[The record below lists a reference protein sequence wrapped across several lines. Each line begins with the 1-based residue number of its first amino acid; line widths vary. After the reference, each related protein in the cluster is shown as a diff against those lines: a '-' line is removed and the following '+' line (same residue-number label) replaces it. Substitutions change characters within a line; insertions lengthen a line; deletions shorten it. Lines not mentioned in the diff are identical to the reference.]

1 MPELTDP
8 ITQVVGAKTASLLES
23 ELGIR
28 TVGDLL
34 RHYPRRYEKRGAL
47 TDLSSLQ
54 IGDHV
59 TVQAEVRSFKNLR
72 NKTKAGSRQEV
83 VISDGTGQLTLIFFN
98 QHWRENDLRIGR
110 QALFAGQITVF
121 NNKRQLAHPEYQL
134 LDDDAEVNADDF
146 TSEFLPVYPATS
158 KMPSWTIAK
167 SVESALVKYSEIPDP
182 LDEQFKKEHNLIEL
196 AQAVKLIHHPK
207 SDDELENAISRLKW
221 DEALVLQLV
230 LAQQKYE
237 MDQWP
242 AKPRNEKSGGLLEA
256 FDKSLPFKLTNGQQE
271 VANTIA
277 SEMAAGHPM
286 HRLLQGEVGSGKT
299 VVAVRA
305 MLTVVD
311 SGGQAVLLA
320 PTEVLA
326 NQHYRAI
333 TKLLGPLAERGK
345 LGSHDEG
352 TGVTLLT
359 GSLNT
364 AARRQALLDI
374 TSGQAG
380 IVIGTHALLEDRV
393 DFFDLGLVVIDEQH
407 RFGVEQR
414 ATLVA
419 KAGSDRRPHV
429 LVMTATPIPRTVA
442 MTAFGALDISTLTEL
457 PAGRSPI
464 TTHVVLAA
472 EKPSHLERAWQR
484 VLEEVEKGHQVYV
497 VVPRIAS
504 QDESNSKATSK
515 TKTAAKKLGEQN
527 SRPTVAL
534 EDLAPLLM
542 EGPLKSV
549 RVGEMHGQM
558 HGSDKDDA
566 MQRFALG
573 PNHPDGLDVLISTT
587 VIEVGVDVP
596 NATMM
601 VIMDADRFGISQ
613 LHQLRGRVGR
623 GSAPGLCLLVTE
635 APPFS
640 NARTRL
646 AAVASTT
653 DGFELAALDL
663 EQRGEGDVLGRDQSG
678 LSSGLKLVSVL
689 QDEELLLEAKTV
701 ASKIIADD
709 PNLSKQPMLRQAL
722 ENLVATQKAEYVKK
736 S

>member
-1 MPELTDP
+1 MTTLNSPTSE
-8 ITQVVGAKTASLLES
+8 IVGAKTATVLEA
-23 ELGIR
+23 EFGIR
-28 TVGDLL
+28 TVGDLV
-34 RHYPRRYEKRGAL
+34 RHYPRRYEQRGAL
-47 TDLSSLQ
+47 TDLGSLE

-59 TVQAEVRSFKNLR
+59 TVQAEVRSFKNLK
-72 NKTKAGSRQEV
+72 NKSKAGSRQEV
-83 VISDGTGQLTLIFFN
+83 IIGDGTGQLTLMFFN
-98 QHWRENDLRIGR
+98 QHWREKDLKPGR
-110 QALFAGQITVF
+110 RGLFSGQISVF
-121 NNKRQLAHPEYQL
+121 NNKRQLTHPEYQL
-134 LDDDAEVNADDF
+134 LDESTQVNAEDY
-146 TSEFLPVYPATS
+146 TEALLPVYPATS
-158 KMPSWTIAK
+158 KIQSWTIERAI
-167 SVESALVKYSEIPDP
+167 SSALTKIEDVPDP
-182 LDEQFKKEHNLIEL
+182 IDVSFRKDHNLL
-196 AQAVKLIHHPK
+196 DLVTALKLIHQPANQI
-207 SDDELENAISRLKW
+207 ELEQAIARLKW
-221 DEALVLQLV
+221 DEALVLQLL
-230 LAQQKYE
+230 LAKE
-237 MDQWP
+237 RKELENAP
-242 AKPRNEKSGGLLEA
+242 AQPRLVKPDGLLA
-256 FDKSLPFKLTNGQQE
+256 NFDRLLPFKLTAGQQAVTKTIE
-271 VANTIA
+271 TELAN
-277 SEMAAGHPM
+277 GHPM

-299 VVAVRA
+299 VVALRA

-311 SGGQAVLLA
+311 SGGQAALLA

-326 NQHYRAI
+326 TQHYRAI
-333 TKLLGPLAERGK
+333 SKLLGPLAQRGR

-364 AARRQALLDI
+364 ATRRQALLDI

-419 KAGSDRRPHV
+419 KAGQDRKPHV

-442 MTAFGALDISTLTEL
+442 MTAFGALDVSTLTEL

-472 EKPSHLERAWQR
+472 EKPSHLNRAWER
-484 VLEEVEKGHQVYV
+484 VVEEVQKGHQAYV

-504 QDESNSKATSK
+504 QEDKPTDK
-515 TKTAAKKLGEQN
+515 N
-527 SRPTVAL
+527 SRPAVAL
-534 EDLAPLLM
+534 EDLAPQLID
-542 EGPLKSV
+542 GPLKGL
-549 RVGEMHGQM
+549 RVGVLHGQM
-558 HGSDKDDA
+558 PGPEKDDV

-573 PNHPDGLDVLISTT
+573 PKDSNGLDVLVSTT

-640 NARTRL
+640 RARDRL
-646 AAVASTT
+646 NAVAATT

-678 LSSGLKLVSVL
+678 LRSGLKLVSVL
-689 QDEELLLEAKTV
+689 KDEEILSKAQVV
-701 ASKIIADD
+701 ARDLIESD
-709 PNLSKQPMLRQAL
+709 PNLDNHDALKGAVANLIETQQA
-722 ENLVATQKAEYVKK
+722 QYVKK

>member
-1 MPELTDP
+1 MPTQGINQLTSP
-8 ITQVVGAKTASLLES
+8 ITEVVGAKTADLFEK
-23 ELGIR
+23 ELGISS
-28 TVGDLL
+28 VGDLL
-34 RHYPRRYEKRGAL
+34 RHYPRRYEQRGAL
-47 TDLSSLQ
+47 TDLSSLE

-59 TVQAEVRSFKNLR
+59 TVQAQVRSFKNLR
-72 NKTKAGSRQEV
+72 NKSKPGTRQEI
-83 VISDGTGQLTLIFFN
+83 VISDGTGQLTLMFFN
-98 QHWRENDLRIGR
+98 QHWREKDLVVGR
-110 QALFAGQITVF
+110 QGLFSGQISVF
-121 NNKRQLAHPEYQL
+121 NNKRQLTHPDYEL
-134 LDDDAEVNADDF
+134 LDENSALNNSPIKTEDYVEVL
-146 TSEFLPVYPATS
+146 LPIYPATS
-158 KMPSWTIAK
+158 KVQTWTIERAISAALAK
-167 SVESALVKYSEIPDP
+167 LADVPDP
-182 LDEQFKKEHNLIEL
+182 IEPEFKQAHQLIDLD
-196 AQAVKLIHHPK
+196 QALRLIHHPANQI
-207 SDDELENAISRLKW
+207 ELDRAIERLKW
-221 DEALVLQLV
+221 DEALVLQIL
-230 LAQQKYE
+230 LAKEKHELE
-237 MDQWP
+237 MWP
-242 AKPRNEKSGGLLEA
+242 AIPRLTKAGGLLES
-256 FDKSLPFKLTNGQQE
+256 FDAALPFRLTTGQTE
-271 VANTIA
+271 VAKTIET
-277 SEMAAGHPM
+277 EMAAGHPM

-299 VVAVRA
+299 VVALRA

-311 SGGQAVLLA
+311 SGGQAALLA

-345 LGSHDEG
+345 LGAHDEG

-374 TSGQAG
+374 TTGQAG

-419 KAGSDRRPHV
+419 KAGSERKPHV

-464 TTHVVLAA
+464 TTHVVLAS
-472 EKPSHLERAWQR
+472 EKPTHLAR
-484 VLEEVEKGHQVYV
+484 VWDRIVEEVASGYQAYI

-504 QDESNSKATSK
+504 QEDKVSDKH
-515 TKTAAKKLGEQN
+515 
-527 SRPTVAL
+527 SRPAIAL
-534 EDLAPLLM
+534 EDLAPVLI
-542 EGPLKSV
+542 EGPLSSV
-549 RVGEMHGQM
+549 RVGVLHGQM
-558 HGSDKDDA
+558 AGLDKDDA
-566 MQRFALG
+566 MQLFTRG
-573 PNHPDGLDVLISTT
+573 PAAPDGLDVLISTT

-623 GSAPGLCLLVTE
+623 GQAPGLCILVTE

-640 NARTRL
+640 KARERL
-646 AAVASTT
+646 AAVAATT

-663 EQRGEGDVLGRDQSG
+663 EQRGEGDVLGRAQSG
-678 LSSGLKLVSVL
+678 LRSGLKLVSVL
-689 QDEELLLEAKTV
+689 KDEAILTEARKV
-701 ASKIIADD
+701 AIEIVAKDPDLVKHNTLKLTLDNLIA
-709 PNLSKQPMLRQAL
+709 SAQ
-722 ENLVATQKAEYVKK
+722 AEYVKK

>member
-1 MPELTDP
+1 MTTLESSVAD
-8 ITQVVGAKTASLLES
+8 VVGPKVAKLLNSQLNIE
-23 ELGIR
+23 
-28 TVGDLL
+28 TVGDLV

-47 TDLSSLQ
+47 TNLAELE

-59 TVQAEVRSFKNLR
+59 TVQAEIRTFHNLQ
-72 NKTKAGSRQEV
+72 NKSKPGTRQEV
-83 VISDGTGQLTLIFFN
+83 VISDGTGQLTLMFFN
-98 QHWRENDLRIGR
+98 QHWRKDVLVPGR
-110 QALFAGQITVF
+110 RGLFSGQISIF
-121 NNKRQLAHPEYQL
+121 NNKRQLTHPDYEL
-134 LDDDAEVNADDF
+134 LDESTEIDPKDF
-146 TSEFLPVYPATS
+146 VGALLPVYSATN
-158 KMPSWTIAK
+158 KIQSWTIQRSIA
-167 SVESALVKYSEIPDP
+167 SALAKLTDQSDP
-182 LDEQFKKEHNLIEL
+182 LDEAFKKQHNLIDLEL
-196 AQAVKLIHHPK
+196 ALNLIHHPANE
-207 SDDELENAISRLKW
+207 DELETAVTRLKW
-221 DEALVLQLV
+221 DEALALQLV
-230 LAQQKYE
+230 LAKQKFDLE
-237 MDQWP
+237 QWP
-242 AKPRNEKSGGLLEA
+242 AIPRETKAGGLLEA
-256 FDKSLPFKLTNGQQE
+256 FDRQLPFTLTAGQKE
-271 VANTIA
+271 VTKTIE
-277 SEMAAGHPM
+277 SEMANGHPM

-299 VVAVRA
+299 VVAIRA

-326 NQHYRAI
+326 AQHFRAV
-333 TKLLGPLAERGK
+333 TKLLGPLADRGK
-345 LGSHDEG
+345 LGAHDEG

-364 AARRQALLDI
+364 ATRRQALLDI

-419 KAGSDRRPHV
+419 KAGTDRKPHV

-442 MTAFGALDISTLTEL
+442 MTAFGALDVSTLTEL

-464 TTHVVLAA
+464 TTHVVLAG

-484 VLEEVEKGHQVYV
+484 VIEEVTKGHQVYV

-504 QDESNSKATSK
+504 QEDKPKDLNT
-515 TKTAAKKLGEQN
+515 
-527 SRPTVAL
+527 RPAVAL
-534 EDLAPLLM
+534 EDLAPALTM
-542 EGPLKSV
+542 GPLANI
-549 RVGEMHGQM
+549 RVGIMHGQM
-558 HGSDKDDA
+558 PAADKDDV
-566 MQRFALG
+566 MQRFTLG
-573 PNHPDGLDVLISTT
+573 PKDPTGIDVLISTT

-623 GSAPGLCLLVTE
+623 GTAAGLCLLVTE

-640 NARTRL
+640 KARDRL
-646 AAVASTT
+646 AAVAATT

-663 EQRGEGDVLGRDQSG
+663 EQRGEGDVLGREQSG
-678 LSSGLKLVSVL
+678 LRSGLKLVSILRDEEILTEAKEVATKIIL
-689 QDEELLLEAKTV
+689 QDPDLTNHPAL
-701 ASKIIADD
+701 KI
-709 PNLSKQPMLRQAL
+709 AL
-722 ENLVATQKAEYVKK
+722 DNLVASQQAEFIKK

>member
-1 MPELTDP
+1 MTTLNSPTSE
-8 ITQVVGAKTASLLES
+8 IVGAKTATVLEA
-23 ELGIR
+23 EFGIR
-28 TVGDLL
+28 TLGDLI
-34 RHYPRRYEKRGAL
+34 RHYPRRYEQRGAL
-47 TDLSSLQ
+47 TDLGSLE

-59 TVQAEVRSFKNLR
+59 TVQAEVRSFKNLK
-72 NKTKAGSRQEV
+72 NKSKAGSRQEV
-83 VISDGTGQLTLIFFN
+83 IIGDGTGQLTLMFFN
-98 QHWRENDLRIGR
+98 QHWREKDLKPGR
-110 QALFAGQITVF
+110 RGLFSGQISVF
-121 NNKRQLAHPEYQL
+121 NNKRQLTHPEYQL
-134 LDDDAEVNADDF
+134 LDDLTQVNAEDY
-146 TSEFLPVYPATS
+146 TEALLPVYPATS
-158 KMPSWTIAK
+158 KIQSWTIERAI
-167 SVESALVKYSEIPDP
+167 SSALTKIEDVPDP
-182 LDEQFKKEHNLIEL
+182 IDVSFRKDHNLL
-196 AQAVKLIHHPK
+196 DSVTALKLIHQPANQI
-207 SDDELENAISRLKW
+207 ELEQAIARLKW
-221 DEALVLQLV
+221 DESLVLQLL
-230 LAQQKYE
+230 LAKE
-237 MDQWP
+237 RKELENAP
-242 AKPRNEKSGGLLEA
+242 AQPRIVKPDGLLA
-256 FDKSLPFKLTNGQQE
+256 NFDRLLPFKLTAGQQAVTKTIE
-271 VANTIA
+271 TELAN
-277 SEMAAGHPM
+277 GHPM

-299 VVAVRA
+299 VVALRA

-311 SGGQAVLLA
+311 SGGQAALLA

-326 NQHYRAI
+326 TQHYRAI
-333 TKLLGPLAERGK
+333 TKLLGPLAQRGR

-364 AARRQALLDI
+364 ATRRQALLDI

-419 KAGSDRRPHV
+419 KAGLDRKPHV

-442 MTAFGALDISTLTEL
+442 MTAFGALDVSTLTEL

-472 EKPSHLERAWQR
+472 EKPSHLSRAWER
-484 VLEEVEKGHQVYV
+484 VVEEVQKGHQAYV

-504 QDESNSKATSK
+504 QEDKPTDK
-515 TKTAAKKLGEQN
+515 N
-527 SRPTVAL
+527 SRPAVAL
-534 EDLAPLLM
+534 EDLAPQLID
-542 EGPLKSV
+542 GPLKGL
-549 RVGEMHGQM
+549 RVGVLHGQM
-558 HGSDKDDA
+558 PGPEKDEV
-566 MQRFALG
+566 MQRFAVG
-573 PNHPDGLDVLISTT
+573 PNDSNGLDVLVSTT

-640 NARTRL
+640 RARDRL
-646 AAVASTT
+646 NAVAATT

-678 LSSGLKLVSVL
+678 LRSGLKLVSVL
-689 QDEELLLEAKTV
+689 KDEEILSKAQVV
-701 ASKIIADD
+701 ARDLIESD
-709 PNLSKQPMLRQAL
+709 PNLDKHEALKGAVANLIETQQA
-722 ENLVATQKAEYVKK
+722 QYVKK

>member
-1 MPELTDP
+1 MSDLNSPVTD
-8 ITQVVGAKTASLLES
+8 IVGAKTAKLFES
-23 ELGIR
+23 EFGIV

-34 RHYPRRYEKRGAL
+34 RHYPRRYEHRGAL
-47 TDLSSLQ
+47 TDLGSLE

-59 TVQAEVRSFKNLR
+59 TVQAEVRTFKNLK
-72 NKTKAGSRQEV
+72 NKSKPGTRQEV
-83 VISDGTGQLTLIFFN
+83 VISDGTGQLTLMFFN
-98 QHWRENDLRIGR
+98 QHWREKDLRPGR
-110 QALFAGQITVF
+110 RGLFSGQITVF
-121 NNKRQLAHPEYQL
+121 NNKRQLTHPEYEF
-134 LDDDAEVNADDF
+134 LDESTEVNAQDF
-146 TSEFLPVYPATS
+146 AEALLPVYPATS
-158 KMPSWTIAK
+158 KLQSWTIDRAIK
-167 SVESALVKYSEIPDP
+167 SALAKLIDISDP
-182 LDEQFKKEHNLIEL
+182 IDLEFRNQHNLLDLKSALE
-196 AQAVKLIHHPK
+196 LIHNPTNQ
-207 SDDELENAISRLKW
+207 DELERAIERLKW
-221 DEALVLQLV
+221 DEALVLQLL
-230 LAQQKYE
+230 LAKQRKE
-237 MDQWP
+237 LESAP
-242 AKPRNEKSGGLLEA
+242 AVPREVKPNGLLAA
-256 FDKSLPFKLTNGQQE
+256 FDSQLPFKLTAGQQE
-271 VANTIA
+271 VTRVIEQELAN
-277 SEMAAGHPM
+277 GHPM

-299 VVAVRA
+299 VVALRA

-311 SGGQAVLLA
+311 SGGQAALLA

-326 NQHYRAI
+326 TQHYRAI
-333 TKLLGPLAERGK
+333 TKLLGPLAQRGK

-364 AARRQALLDI
+364 ATRRQALLDI

-419 KAGSDRRPHV
+419 KAGRERKPHV

-442 MTAFGALDISTLTEL
+442 MTAFGALDVSTLTEL

-464 TTHVVLAA
+464 TTHVVFAA
-472 EKPSHLERAWQR
+472 EKPNHLARAWQR
-484 VLEEVEKGHQVYV
+484 VVEEVEKGHQAYI

-504 QDESNSKATSK
+504 QEDKPIDK
-515 TKTAAKKLGEQN
+515 N
-527 SRPTVAL
+527 SRPAVAL
-534 EDLAPLLM
+534 EDLAPQLM
-542 EGPLKSV
+542 EGPFSQL
-549 RVGEMHGQM
+549 RVGIMHGQLP
-558 HGSDKDDA
+558 GPEKDLV

-573 PNHPDGLDVLISTT
+573 PTDPDGLDVLISTT

-635 APPFS
+635 ASAFS
-640 NARTRL
+640 KARDRL
-646 AAVASTT
+646 LAVASTT

-678 LSSGLKLVSVL
+678 LRSGLKLVSVL
-689 QDEELLLEAKTV
+689 KDEQILSEAQVV
-701 ASKIIADD
+701 ARKLVDLD
-709 PNLSKQPMLRQAL
+709 PEFKKHEAFKSAV
-722 ENLVATQKAEYVKK
+722 ENLIQTQQAEYVKK

>member
-1 MPELTDP
+1 MTTLNSPTSE
-8 ITQVVGAKTASLLES
+8 IVGAKTATVLEA
-23 ELGIR
+23 EFGIR
-28 TVGDLL
+28 TVGDLV
-34 RHYPRRYEKRGAL
+34 RHYPRRYEQRGAL
-47 TDLSSLQ
+47 TDLGSLE

-59 TVQAEVRSFKNLR
+59 TVQAEVRSFKNLK
-72 NKTKAGSRQEV
+72 NKSKAGSRQEV
-83 VISDGTGQLTLIFFN
+83 IIGDGTGQLTLMFFN
-98 QHWRENDLRIGR
+98 QHWREKDLKPGR
-110 QALFAGQITVF
+110 RGLFSGQISVF
-121 NNKRQLAHPEYQL
+121 NNKRQLTHPEYQL
-134 LDDDAEVNADDF
+134 LDDLTQVNAEDY
-146 TSEFLPVYPATS
+146 TEALLPVYPATS
-158 KMPSWTIAK
+158 KIQSWTIERAI
-167 SVESALVKYSEIPDP
+167 SSALTKIEDIPDP
-182 LDEQFKKEHNLIEL
+182 IDVSFRKDHNLL
-196 AQAVKLIHHPK
+196 DLVTALKLIHQPANQI
-207 SDDELENAISRLKW
+207 ELEQAIARLKW
-221 DEALVLQLV
+221 DEALVLQLL
-230 LAQQKYE
+230 LAKE
-237 MDQWP
+237 RKELENAP
-242 AKPRNEKSGGLLEA
+242 AQPRIVKPDGLLA
-256 FDKSLPFKLTNGQQE
+256 NFDRLLPFKLTAGQQAVTKTIE
-271 VANTIA
+271 TELAN
-277 SEMAAGHPM
+277 GHPM

-299 VVAVRA
+299 VVALRA

-311 SGGQAVLLA
+311 SGGQAALLA

-326 NQHYRAI
+326 TQHFRAI
-333 TKLLGPLAERGK
+333 TKLLGPLAQRGR

-364 AARRQALLDI
+364 ATRRQALLDI

-419 KAGSDRRPHV
+419 KAGQDRKPHV

-442 MTAFGALDISTLTEL
+442 MTAFGALDVSTLTEL

-472 EKPSHLERAWQR
+472 EKPSHLIRAWER
-484 VLEEVEKGHQVYV
+484 VVEEVQKGHQAYV

-504 QDESNSKATSK
+504 QEDKPTDK
-515 TKTAAKKLGEQN
+515 N
-527 SRPTVAL
+527 SRPAVAL
-534 EDLAPLLM
+534 EDLAPQLID
-542 EGPLKSV
+542 GPLKGL
-549 RVGEMHGQM
+549 RVGVLHGQM
-558 HGSDKDDA
+558 PGPEKDEV
-566 MQRFALG
+566 MQRFAVG
-573 PNHPDGLDVLISTT
+573 PNDSNGLDVLVSTT

-640 NARTRL
+640 RARDRL
-646 AAVASTT
+646 NAVAATT
-653 DGFELAALDL
+653 DGFDLAALDL

-678 LSSGLKLVSVL
+678 LRSGLKLVSVL
-689 QDEELLLEAKTV
+689 KDEEILSKAQVV
-701 ASKIIADD
+701 ARDLIESD
-709 PNLSKQPMLRQAL
+709 PNLDNHDALKGAVANLIETQQA
-722 ENLVATQKAEYVKK
+722 QYVKK

>member
-1 MPELTDP
+1 MSDLTSP
-8 ITQVVGAKTASLLES
+8 ITEIVGTKTASLFES
-23 ELGIR
+23 EFGIS

-34 RHYPRRYEKRGAL
+34 RHYPRRYEHRGAL
-47 TDLSSLQ
+47 TDLGSLE

-59 TVQAEVRSFKNLR
+59 TVQAEVRTFKNLK
-72 NKTKAGSRQEV
+72 NKSKPGTRQEV
-83 VISDGTGQLTLIFFN
+83 VISDGTGQLTLMFFN
-98 QHWRENDLRIGR
+98 QHWREKDLRAGR
-110 QALFAGQITVF
+110 RGLFSGQITVF
-121 NNKRQLAHPEYQL
+121 NNKRQLTHPEYEL
-134 LDDDAEVNADDF
+134 LDESDEVNAQDYA
-146 TSEFLPVYPATS
+146 EALLPVYPATS
-158 KMPSWTIAK
+158 KLQSWTIDRAIK
-167 SVESALVKYSEIPDP
+167 SALAKLVDIPDP
-182 LDEQFKKEHNLIEL
+182 IDGEFRSQHNLLDLKSAL
-196 AQAVKLIHHPK
+196 ALIHNPANQT
-207 SDDELENAISRLKW
+207 ELDQAIERLKW
-221 DEALVLQLV
+221 DEALVLQLL
-230 LAQQKYE
+230 LAKQRKE
-237 MDQWP
+237 LESAP
-242 AKPRNEKSGGLLEA
+242 AVPREVKPNGLLA
-256 FDKSLPFKLTNGQQE
+256 TFDEQLPFELTDGQKEVTRVIEQE
-271 VANTIA
+271 LAN
-277 SEMAAGHPM
+277 GHPM

-299 VVAVRA
+299 VVALRA

-311 SGGQAVLLA
+311 SGGQAALLA

-326 NQHYRAI
+326 TQHYRAI
-333 TKLLGPLAERGK
+333 TKLLGPLAQRGK

-364 AARRQALLDI
+364 ATRRQALLDI

-419 KAGSDRRPHV
+419 KAGLERKPHV

-442 MTAFGALDISTLTEL
+442 MTAFGALDVSTLTEL

-464 TTHVVLAA
+464 ATHVVFAA
-472 EKPSHLERAWQR
+472 EKPSHLARAWER
-484 VLEEVEKGHQVYV
+484 VVEEVQKGHQAYV

-504 QDESNSKATSK
+504 QEDKATDK
-515 TKTAAKKLGEQN
+515 N
-527 SRPTVAL
+527 SRPAVAL
-534 EDLAPLLM
+534 EDLAPQLM
-542 EGPLKSV
+542 DGPLSEL
-549 RVGEMHGQM
+549 RVGLMHGQLP
-558 HGSDKDDA
+558 GPEKDLV

-573 PNHPDGLDVLISTT
+573 PNDPDGLDVLISTT

-635 APPFS
+635 ASPFS
-640 NARTRL
+640 KARERL
-646 AAVASTT
+646 LAVASTT

-678 LSSGLKLVSVL
+678 LRSGLKLVSVL
-689 QDEELLLEAKTV
+689 KDEQLLSEARIV
-701 ASKIIADD
+701 ARKLVDSD
-709 PNLSKQPMLRQAL
+709 PEFKQHEAFKNAVDNLIQ
-722 ENLVATQKAEYVKK
+722 TQQAEYVKK

>member
-1 MPELTDP
+1 MTTLNSPTSE
-8 ITQVVGAKTASLLES
+8 IVGAKTATVLEA
-23 ELGIR
+23 EFGIR
-28 TVGDLL
+28 TVGDLV
-34 RHYPRRYEKRGAL
+34 RHYPRRYEQRGAL
-47 TDLSSLQ
+47 TDLGSLE

-59 TVQAEVRSFKNLR
+59 TVQAEVRSFKNLK
-72 NKTKAGSRQEV
+72 NKSKAGSRQEV
-83 VISDGTGQLTLIFFN
+83 IIGDGTGQLTLMFFN
-98 QHWRENDLRIGR
+98 QHWREKDLKPGR
-110 QALFAGQITVF
+110 RGLFSGQISVF
-121 NNKRQLAHPEYQL
+121 NNKRQLTHPEYQL
-134 LDDDAEVNADDF
+134 LDESTQVNAEDY
-146 TSEFLPVYPATS
+146 TEALLPVYPATS
-158 KMPSWTIAK
+158 KIQSWTIERAI
-167 SVESALVKYSEIPDP
+167 SSALTKIEDVPDP
-182 LDEQFKKEHNLIEL
+182 IDVSFRKDHNLL
-196 AQAVKLIHHPK
+196 DLVTALKLIHQPANQI
-207 SDDELENAISRLKW
+207 ELEQAIARLKW
-221 DEALVLQLV
+221 DEALVLQLL
-230 LAQQKYE
+230 LAKE
-237 MDQWP
+237 RKELENAP
-242 AKPRNEKSGGLLEA
+242 AQPRIVKPDGLLA
-256 FDKSLPFKLTNGQQE
+256 NFDRLLPFKLTAGQQAVTKTIE
-271 VANTIA
+271 TELAN
-277 SEMAAGHPM
+277 GHPM

-299 VVAVRA
+299 VVALRA

-311 SGGQAVLLA
+311 SGGQAALLA

-326 NQHYRAI
+326 TQHYRAI
-333 TKLLGPLAERGK
+333 TKLLGPLAQRGR

-364 AARRQALLDI
+364 ATRRQALLDI

-419 KAGSDRRPHV
+419 KAGQDRKPHV

-442 MTAFGALDISTLTEL
+442 MTAFGALDVSTLTEL

-472 EKPSHLERAWQR
+472 EKPSHLSRAWER
-484 VLEEVEKGHQVYV
+484 VVEEVQKGHQAYV

-504 QDESNSKATSK
+504 QEDKPTDK
-515 TKTAAKKLGEQN
+515 N
-527 SRPTVAL
+527 SRPAVAL
-534 EDLAPLLM
+534 EDLAPQLID
-542 EGPLKSV
+542 GPLKGLRLGV
-549 RVGEMHGQM
+549 LHGQM
-558 HGSDKDDA
+558 PGPEKDDV
-566 MQRFALG
+566 MQRFAVG
-573 PNHPDGLDVLISTT
+573 PNDSNGLDVLVSTT

-640 NARTRL
+640 RARDRL
-646 AAVASTT
+646 NAVAATT

-678 LSSGLKLVSVL
+678 LRSGLKLVSVL
-689 QDEELLLEAKTV
+689 KDEEILSKAQVV
-701 ASKIIADD
+701 ARDLIESD
-709 PNLSKQPMLRQAL
+709 PNLDNHDALKGAVANLIETQQA
-722 ENLVATQKAEYVKK
+722 QYVKK

>member
-1 MPELTDP
+1 MTTLNSPTSE
-8 ITQVVGAKTASLLES
+8 IVGAKTATVLEA
-23 ELGIR
+23 EFGIR
-28 TVGDLL
+28 TVGDLV
-34 RHYPRRYEKRGAL
+34 RHYPRRYEQRGAL
-47 TDLSSLQ
+47 TDLGSLE

-59 TVQAEVRSFKNLR
+59 TVQAEVRSFKNLK
-72 NKTKAGSRQEV
+72 NKSKAGSRQEV
-83 VISDGTGQLTLIFFN
+83 IIGDGSGQLTLMFFN
-98 QHWRENDLRIGR
+98 QHWREKDLKPGR
-110 QALFAGQITVF
+110 RGLFSGQISVF
-121 NNKRQLAHPEYQL
+121 NNKRQLTHPEYQL
-134 LDDDAEVNADDF
+134 IDDSTQVNAEDY
-146 TSEFLPVYPATS
+146 TEALLPVYPATS
-158 KMPSWTIAK
+158 KIQSWTIERAI
-167 SVESALVKYSEIPDP
+167 SSALTKIEDIPDP
-182 LDEQFKKEHNLIEL
+182 IDVSFRKDHNLLDL
-196 AQAVKLIHHPK
+196 ATALKLIHQPANQI
-207 SDDELENAISRLKW
+207 ELEQAIARLKW
-221 DEALVLQLV
+221 DEALVLQLL
-230 LAQQKYE
+230 LAKE
-237 MDQWP
+237 RKELENAP
-242 AKPRNEKSGGLLEA
+242 AQPRIVKPDGLLA
-256 FDKSLPFKLTNGQQE
+256 NFDRLLPFKLTAGQQAVTKTIE
-271 VANTIA
+271 TELAN
-277 SEMAAGHPM
+277 GHPM

-299 VVAVRA
+299 VVALRA

-311 SGGQAVLLA
+311 SGGQAALLA

-326 NQHYRAI
+326 TQHYRAI
-333 TKLLGPLAERGK
+333 TKLLGPLAQRGR

-364 AARRQALLDI
+364 ATRRQALLDI

-419 KAGSDRRPHV
+419 KAGQDRKPHV

-442 MTAFGALDISTLTEL
+442 MTAFGALDVSTLTEL

-472 EKPSHLERAWQR
+472 EKPSHLSRAWER
-484 VLEEVEKGHQVYV
+484 VVEEVQKGHQAYV

-504 QDESNSKATSK
+504 QEDKPTDK
-515 TKTAAKKLGEQN
+515 N
-527 SRPTVAL
+527 SRPAVAL
-534 EDLAPLLM
+534 EDLAPQLID
-542 EGPLKSV
+542 GPLKGL
-549 RVGEMHGQM
+549 RVGVLHGQM
-558 HGSDKDDA
+558 PGPEKDDV

-573 PNHPDGLDVLISTT
+573 PKDSNGLDVLVSTT

-640 NARTRL
+640 RARDRL
-646 AAVASTT
+646 NAVAATT
-653 DGFELAALDL
+653 DGFDLAALDL

-678 LSSGLKLVSVL
+678 LRSGLKLVSVL
-689 QDEELLLEAKTV
+689 KDEEILSKAQVV
-701 ASKIIADD
+701 ARDLIESD
-709 PNLSKQPMLRQAL
+709 PNLDNHDAL
-722 ENLVATQKAEYVKK
+722 KGAVANLIEPNRPNM
-736 S
+736 

>member
-1 MPELTDP
+1 MTSLANPTTD
-8 ITQVVGAKTASLLES
+8 VVGLKTAELLES
-23 ELGIR
+23 ELGIS
-28 TVGDLL
+28 TIGDLV
-34 RHYPRRYEKRGAL
+34 RYYPRRYEQRGAL
-47 TDLSSLQ
+47 TDLGSLE

-59 TVQAEVRSFKNLR
+59 TVQAEVRTYKNLK
-72 NKTKAGSRQEV
+72 NKSKPGTRQEV
-83 VISDGTGQLTLIFFN
+83 VISDGTGQLTLMFFN
-98 QHWRENDLRIGR
+98 QHWREKDLRPGR
-110 QALFAGQITVF
+110 RGLFSGQISIF
-121 NNKRQLAHPEYQL
+121 NNKRQLTHPDYEL
-134 LDDDAEVNADDF
+134 LDEATEINAEDF
-146 TSEFLPVYPATS
+146 TEALLPVYPAT
-158 KMPSWTIAK
+158 KKIQSWTIEK
-167 SVESALVKYSEIPDP
+167 SIAAALAALPELPDP
-182 LDEQFKKEHNLIEL
+182 LNSEFKQNHQLIDLSEAL
-196 AQAVKLIHHPK
+196 NLIHHPANAEQL
-207 SDDELENAISRLKW
+207 ELATKRLKW
-221 DEALVLQLV
+221 DEALALQLV
-230 LAQQKYE
+230 LAKQKHE
-237 MDQWP
+237 LEQWS
-242 AKPRNEKSGGLLEA
+242 AVSRETKLGGLLEA
-256 FDKSLPFKLTNGQQE
+256 FDSQLPFKLTQGQQQ
-271 VANTIA
+271 VAETIA
-277 SEMAAGHPM
+277 AELADGHPM

-299 VVAVRA
+299 VVALRA

-311 SGGQAVLLA
+311 AGGQAALLA

-326 NQHYRAI
+326 TQHYRAI

-345 LGSHDEG
+345 LGAHDEG

-442 MTAFGALDISTLTEL
+442 MTAFGALDVSTLTEL

-464 TTHVVLAA
+464 TTHVVLAG
-472 EKPSHLERAWQR
+472 EKPGHLERAWQR
-484 VLEEVEKGHQVYV
+484 VIEEVEKGHQAYI

-504 QDESNSKATSK
+504 QEDKPLDK
-515 TKTAAKKLGEQN
+515 N
-527 SRPTVAL
+527 SRPAVAL
-534 EDLAPLLM
+534 EDLAPVLT
-542 EGPLKSV
+542 EGPLSSL
-549 RVGEMHGQM
+549 RVGVMHGQLA
-558 HGSDKDDA
+558 GVDKDDV

-573 PNHPDGLDVLISTT
+573 PTDPNGLDVLISTT

-596 NATMM
+596 NASMM

-640 NARTRL
+640 RARERL
-646 AAVASTT
+646 TAVAATT

-663 EQRGEGDVLGRDQSG
+663 EQRGEGDVLGRQQSG
-678 LSSGLKLVSVL
+678 LRSGLKLVSVL
-689 QDEELLLEAKTV
+689 EDEDILTEAQHV
-701 ASKIIADD
+701 ANKIIETD
-709 PNLSKQPMLRQAL
+709 PELNAHPELKLTV
-722 ENLVATQKAEYVKK
+722 ENLVAAEQAEYVKK

>member
-1 MPELTDP
+1 MTTLNSPTSE
-8 ITQVVGAKTASLLES
+8 IVGAKTATVLEA
-23 ELGIR
+23 EFGIR
-28 TVGDLL
+28 TLGDLI
-34 RHYPRRYEKRGAL
+34 RHYPRRYEQRGAL
-47 TDLSSLQ
+47 TDLGSLE

-59 TVQAEVRSFKNLR
+59 TVQAEVRSFKNLK
-72 NKTKAGSRQEV
+72 NKSKAGSRQEV
-83 VISDGTGQLTLIFFN
+83 IIGDGTGQLTLMFFN
-98 QHWRENDLRIGR
+98 QHWREKDLKPGR
-110 QALFAGQITVF
+110 RGLFSGQISVF
-121 NNKRQLAHPEYQL
+121 NNKRQLTHPEYQL
-134 LDDDAEVNADDF
+134 LDDLTQVNAEDY
-146 TSEFLPVYPATS
+146 TEALLPVYPATS
-158 KMPSWTIAK
+158 KIQSWTIERAI
-167 SVESALVKYSEIPDP
+167 SSALTKIEDIPDP
-182 LDEQFKKEHNLIEL
+182 IDVSFRKDHNLL
-196 AQAVKLIHHPK
+196 DLVTALKLIHQPANQI
-207 SDDELENAISRLKW
+207 ELEQAIARLKW
-221 DEALVLQLV
+221 DEALVLQLL
-230 LAQQKYE
+230 LAKE
-237 MDQWP
+237 RKELENAP
-242 AKPRNEKSGGLLEA
+242 AQPRIVKPDGLLA
-256 FDKSLPFKLTNGQQE
+256 NFDRLLPFKLTAGQQAVTKTIE
-271 VANTIA
+271 TELAN
-277 SEMAAGHPM
+277 GHPM

-299 VVAVRA
+299 VVALRA

-311 SGGQAVLLA
+311 SGGQAALLA

-326 NQHYRAI
+326 TQHYRAI
-333 TKLLGPLAERGK
+333 TKLLGPLAQRGR

-364 AARRQALLDI
+364 ATRRQALLDI

-419 KAGSDRRPHV
+419 KAGQDRKPHV

-442 MTAFGALDISTLTEL
+442 MTAFGALDVSTLTEL

-472 EKPSHLERAWQR
+472 EKPSHLNRAWER
-484 VLEEVEKGHQVYV
+484 VVEEVQKGHQAYV

-504 QDESNSKATSK
+504 QEDKPTDK
-515 TKTAAKKLGEQN
+515 N
-527 SRPTVAL
+527 SRPAVAL
-534 EDLAPLLM
+534 EDLAPQLID
-542 EGPLKSV
+542 GPLKGL
-549 RVGEMHGQM
+549 RVGVLHGQM
-558 HGSDKDDA
+558 PGPEKDEV
-566 MQRFALG
+566 MQRFAVG
-573 PNHPDGLDVLISTT
+573 PNDSNGLDVLVSTT

-640 NARTRL
+640 RARDRL
-646 AAVASTT
+646 NAVAATT

-678 LSSGLKLVSVL
+678 LRSGLKLVSVL
-689 QDEELLLEAKTV
+689 KDEEILSKAQVV
-701 ASKIIADD
+701 ARDLIESD
-709 PNLSKQPMLRQAL
+709 PNLDNHDALKGAVANLIETQQA
-722 ENLVATQKAEYVKK
+722 QYVKK

>member
-1 MPELTDP
+1 MSALESAL
-8 ITQVVGAKTASLLES
+8 TQVVGPKTADLFAK
-23 ELGIR
+23 ELGIN
-28 TVGDLL
+28 TVGDLV
-34 RHYPRRYEKRGAL
+34 RHYPRRYEQRGAL
-47 TDLSSLQ
+47 TDLGSLE

-72 NKTKAGSRQEV
+72 NKSKAGTRQEV
-83 VISDGTGQLTLIFFN
+83 IISDGTGQLTLMFFN
-98 QHWRENDLRIGR
+98 QHWREKDLVVGR
-110 QALFAGQITVF
+110 RGLFSGQITVF
-121 NNKRQLAHPEYQL
+121 NNKRQLTHPDYEL
-134 LDDDAEVNADDF
+134 LDDAAQVNAADY
-146 TSEFLPVYPATS
+146 TEALLPVYPATS
-158 KMPSWTIAK
+158 KIQSWTIERA
-167 SVESALVKYSEIPDP
+167 VTAALSALGDVVDP
-182 LDEQFKKEHNLIEL
+182 IDEKFRKSHQLIDLDVALQ
-196 AQAVKLIHHPK
+196 LIHHPANQ
-207 SDDELENAISRLKW
+207 DELAKAIERLKW
-221 DEALVLQLV
+221 DEALALQLV

-237 MDQWP
+237 LEQWP
-242 AKPRNEKSGGLLEA
+242 AVPRHTKSGGLLEA
-256 FDKSLPFKLTNGQQE
+256 FDSQLPFKLTAGQLE
-271 VANTIA
+271 VTKTIE
-277 SEMAAGHPM
+277 SELADGHPM

-299 VVAVRA
+299 VLALRA

-311 SGGQAVLLA
+311 SGGQAALLA

-326 NQHYRAI
+326 TQHYRAI
-333 TKLLGPLAERGK
+333 TKLLGPLAARGQ

-364 AARRQALLDI
+364 ASRRQALLDI

-419 KAGSDRRPHV
+419 KAGSERKPHV

-442 MTAFGALDISTLTEL
+442 MTAFGALDVSTLTEL

-464 TTHVVLAA
+464 TTHVVFAA

-484 VLEEVEKGHQVYV
+484 VVEEVQKGHQAYV

-504 QDESNSKATSK
+504 QEDKPLDK
-515 TKTAAKKLGEQN
+515 T
-527 SRPTVAL
+527 SRPAVAL
-534 EDLAPLLM
+534 EDLAPVLI
-542 EGPLKSV
+542 EGPLKAV
-549 RVGEMHGQM
+549 RVGIMHGQM
-558 HGSDKDDA
+558 AGSDKDDV

-573 PNHPDGLDVLISTT
+573 PNDPDGIDVLISTT

-623 GSAPGLCLLVTE
+623 GSAPGLCLLVTD

-640 NARTRL
+640 KSRDRL
-646 AAVASTT
+646 SAVAATT

-678 LSSGLKLVSVL
+678 LRSGLKLVSVL
-689 QDEELLLEAKTV
+689 KDEEILSEAKDV
-701 ASKIIADD
+701 ATAIIASD
-709 PNLSKQPMLRQAL
+709 PQLTQHAALKLTL
-722 ENLVATQKAEYVKK
+722 ENLVASNQAEFVKK

>member
-1 MPELTDP
+1 MTNLDTATTD
-8 ITQVVGAKTASLLES
+8 ILGAKTAQTLET
-23 ELGIR
+23 EFGIR

-34 RHYPRRYEKRGAL
+34 RHYPRRYEHRGAL
-47 TDLSSLQ
+47 TDLGSLE

-59 TVQAEVRSFKNLR
+59 TVQAEVRSYKNLR
-72 NKTKAGSRQEV
+72 NKSKPGTRQEV
-83 VISDGTGQLTLIFFN
+83 VISDGTGQLTLMFFN
-98 QHWRENDLRIGR
+98 QHWREKDLVVGR
-110 QALFAGQITVF
+110 RGLFSGQITVF
-121 NNKRQLAHPEYQL
+121 NNKRQLTHPDYEL
-134 LDDDAEVNADDF
+134 LDETTEVNAQDYA
-146 TSEFLPVYPATS
+146 EALLPVYAAT
-158 KMPSWTIAK
+158 KKIQSWTIERAV
-167 SVESALVKYSEIPDP
+167 SSALTSLSEVPDP
-182 LDEQFKKEHNLIEL
+182 LDESFKKEHNLIDF
-196 AQAVKLIHHPK
+196 AQALSLIHHPANQE
-207 SDDELENAISRLKW
+207 ELTKAITRLKW

-230 LAQQKYE
+230 LAKQKRE
-237 MDQWP
+237 LENWP
-242 AKPRNEKSGGLLEA
+242 AKPRPTKSGGLLEA
-256 FDKSLPFKLTNGQQE
+256 FDRQLPFTLTAGQQE
-271 VANTIA
+271 VTRTIE
-277 SEMAAGHPM
+277 SELAAGHPM

-299 VVAVRA
+299 VVALRA

-311 SGGQAVLLA
+311 TGGQAALLA

-326 NQHYRAI
+326 TQHFRAI

-345 LGSHDEG
+345 LGAHDEG

-364 AARRQALLDI
+364 ASRRQALLDI
-374 TSGQAG
+374 TTGQAG

-419 KAGSDRRPHV
+419 KAGDDRKPHV

-442 MTAFGALDISTLTEL
+442 MTAFGALEVSTLTEL

-472 EKPSHLERAWQR
+472 EKPAHLDRAWQR
-484 VLEEVEKGHQVYV
+484 VVEEVKKGHQAYI

-504 QDESNSKATSK
+504 QEEKPSDK
-515 TKTAAKKLGEQN
+515 N
-527 SRPTVAL
+527 SRPAVAL
-534 EDLAPLLM
+534 EDLAPVLST
-542 EGPLKSV
+542 GPLAEV
-549 RVGEMHGQM
+549 RVGVMHGQM
-558 HGSDKDDA
+558 AGAEKDEV
-566 MQRFALG
+566 MQRFTLG
-573 PNHPDGLDVLISTT
+573 PSDPMGIDVLISTT

-623 GSAPGLCLLVTE
+623 GSAPGLCLLVTD

-640 NARTRL
+640 KSRERL

-678 LSSGLKLVSVL
+678 LRSGLKLVSIL
-689 QDEELLLEAKTV
+689 KDEEILVQAQQVAKQIIQNDPELESHPALKLT
-701 ASKIIADD
+701 
-709 PNLSKQPMLRQAL
+709 L
-722 ENLVATQKAEYVKK
+722 ENLEATAQADYVKK

>member
-1 MPELTDP
+1 M
-8 ITQVVGAKTASLLES
+8 GAKTATLLES

-28 TVGDLL
+28 TVGDLI

-47 TDLSSLQ
+47 TDLAGLE

-83 VISDGTGQLTLIFFN
+83 VISDGNGQLTLIFFN
-98 QHWRENDLRIGR
+98 QHWREKELAVGR
-110 QALFAGQITVF
+110 RALFAGQITVF
-121 NNKRQLAHPEYQL
+121 NNKRQLAHPDYEL
-134 LDDDAEVNADDF
+134 LDEDSQVNAADY
-146 TSEFLPVYPATS
+146 TEALLPVYPATQ
-158 KMPSWTIAK
+158 KMPTWTIARTID
-167 SVESALVKYSEIPDP
+167 SVLAQITELPDP
-182 LDEQFKKEHNLIEL
+182 LDEKFKDEHDLIDL
-196 AQAVKLIHHPK
+196 VQAVNAIHHPANEA
-207 SDDELENAISRLKW
+207 ELAAASNRLKW
-221 DEALVLQLV
+221 DEALVLQLI
-230 LAQQKYE
+230 LASQKHE
-237 MDQWP
+237 MEQWP
-242 AKPRNEKSGGLLEA
+242 AVSRKPKTGGLLES
-256 FDKSLPFKLTNGQQE
+256 FDAMLPFKLTAGQLE

-277 SEMAAGHPM
+277 DELAAGHPM

-311 SGGQAVLLA
+311 NGGQAVLLA

-364 AARRQALLDI
+364 ATRRQALLDI

-442 MTAFGALDISTLTEL
+442 MTAFGALDVSTLTEL

-472 EKPSHLERAWQR
+472 EKPAHLERAWQR
-484 VLEEVEKGHQVYV
+484 VVEEVNKGHQAYV

-504 QDESNSKATSK
+504 QEDKPK
-515 TKTAAKKLGEQN
+515 DKN
-527 SRPTVAL
+527 SRPAVAL
-534 EDLAPLLM
+534 EDLAPLLA
-542 EGPLKSV
+542 EGPLSSV
-549 RVGEMHGQM
+549 RVGVMHGQM
-558 HGSDKDDA
+558 AGLDKDDA

-573 PNHPDGLDVLISTT
+573 PADPNGLDVLISTT

-640 NARTRL
+640 KARERL
-646 AAVASTT
+646 SAVASTT

-689 QDEELLLEAKTV
+689 KDEDLLVEARQVATALINSDPEL
-701 ASKIIADD
+701 ASK
-709 PNLSKQPMLRQAL
+709 PMLRQAVD
-722 ENLVATQKAEYVKK
+722 NLIQTQKAEYVKK

>member
-1 MPELTDP
+1 MTTLNSPTSE
-8 ITQVVGAKTASLLES
+8 IVGAKTATVLEA
-23 ELGIR
+23 EFGIR
-28 TVGDLL
+28 TVGDLV
-34 RHYPRRYEKRGAL
+34 RHYPRRYEQRGAL
-47 TDLSSLQ
+47 TDLGSLE

-59 TVQAEVRSFKNLR
+59 TVQAEVRSFKNLK
-72 NKTKAGSRQEV
+72 NKSKAGSRQEV
-83 VISDGTGQLTLIFFN
+83 IIGDGSGQLTLMFFN
-98 QHWRENDLRIGR
+98 QHWREKDLKPGR
-110 QALFAGQITVF
+110 RGLFSGQISVF
-121 NNKRQLAHPEYQL
+121 NNKRQLTHPEYQL
-134 LDDDAEVNADDF
+134 IDDSTQVNAEDY
-146 TSEFLPVYPATS
+146 TEALLPVYPATS
-158 KMPSWTIAK
+158 KIQSWTIERAI
-167 SVESALVKYSEIPDP
+167 SSALTKIEDIPDP
-182 LDEQFKKEHNLIEL
+182 IDVSFRKDHNLL
-196 AQAVKLIHHPK
+196 DLVTALKLIHQPANQI
-207 SDDELENAISRLKW
+207 ELEQAIARLKW
-221 DEALVLQLV
+221 DEALVLQLL
-230 LAQQKYE
+230 LAKE
-237 MDQWP
+237 RKELENAP
-242 AKPRNEKSGGLLEA
+242 AQPRIVKPDGLLA
-256 FDKSLPFKLTNGQQE
+256 NFDRLLPFKLTAGQQAVTKTIE
-271 VANTIA
+271 TELAN
-277 SEMAAGHPM
+277 GHPM

-299 VVAVRA
+299 VVALRA

-311 SGGQAVLLA
+311 SGGQAALLA

-326 NQHYRAI
+326 TQHYRAI
-333 TKLLGPLAERGK
+333 SKLLGPLAQRGR

-364 AARRQALLDI
+364 ATRRQALLDI

-393 DFFDLGLVVIDEQH
+393 DFFDLGLVIIDEQH

-419 KAGSDRRPHV
+419 KAGQDRKPHV

-442 MTAFGALDISTLTEL
+442 MTAFGALDVSTLTEL

-472 EKPSHLERAWQR
+472 EKPSHLSRAWER
-484 VLEEVEKGHQVYV
+484 VVEEVQKGHQAYV

-504 QDESNSKATSK
+504 QEDKPTDK
-515 TKTAAKKLGEQN
+515 N
-527 SRPTVAL
+527 SRPAVAL
-534 EDLAPLLM
+534 EDLAPQLID
-542 EGPLKSV
+542 GPLKGL
-549 RVGEMHGQM
+549 RVGVLHGQM
-558 HGSDKDDA
+558 PGPEKDEV
-566 MQRFALG
+566 MQRFAVG
-573 PNHPDGLDVLISTT
+573 PNDSNGLDVLVSTT

-640 NARTRL
+640 RARDRL
-646 AAVASTT
+646 NAVAATT

-678 LSSGLKLVSVL
+678 LRSGLKLVSVL
-689 QDEELLLEAKTV
+689 KDEEILSKAQLV
-701 ASKIIADD
+701 ARDLIESD
-709 PNLSKQPMLRQAL
+709 PNLDKHEALKGAVANLIETQQA
-722 ENLVATQKAEYVKK
+722 QYVKK

>member
-1 MPELTDP
+1 MTNLDTATTD
-8 ITQVVGAKTASLLES
+8 ILGAKTAQTLET
-23 ELGIR
+23 EFGIR

-34 RHYPRRYEKRGAL
+34 RHYPRRYEHRGAL
-47 TDLSSLQ
+47 TDLGSLE

-59 TVQAEVRSFKNLR
+59 TVQAEVRSYKNLR
-72 NKTKAGSRQEV
+72 NKSKPGTRQEV
-83 VISDGTGQLTLIFFN
+83 VISDGTGQLTLMFFN
-98 QHWRENDLRIGR
+98 QHWREKDLVVGR
-110 QALFAGQITVF
+110 RGLFSGQITVF
-121 NNKRQLAHPEYQL
+121 NNKRQLTHPDYEL
-134 LDDDAEVNADDF
+134 LDETTEVNAQDYA
-146 TSEFLPVYPATS
+146 EALLPVYAAT
-158 KMPSWTIAK
+158 KKIQSWTIERAV
-167 SVESALVKYSEIPDP
+167 SSALTSLSEVPDP
-182 LDEQFKKEHNLIEL
+182 LDESFKKEHNLIDF
-196 AQAVKLIHHPK
+196 AQALSLIHHPANQE
-207 SDDELENAISRLKW
+207 ELTKAIARLKW

-230 LAQQKYE
+230 LAKQKRE
-237 MDQWP
+237 LENWP
-242 AKPRNEKSGGLLEA
+242 AKPRPTKSGGLLEA
-256 FDKSLPFKLTNGQQE
+256 FDRQLPFTLTAGQQE
-271 VANTIA
+271 VTRTIE
-277 SEMAAGHPM
+277 SELAAGHPM

-299 VVAVRA
+299 VVALRA

-311 SGGQAVLLA
+311 TGGQAALLA

-326 NQHYRAI
+326 TQHFRAI

-345 LGSHDEG
+345 LGAHDEG

-364 AARRQALLDI
+364 ASRRQALLDI
-374 TSGQAG
+374 TTGQAG

-419 KAGSDRRPHV
+419 KAGDDRKPHV

-442 MTAFGALDISTLTEL
+442 MTAFGALEVSTLTEL

-472 EKPSHLERAWQR
+472 EKPAHLDRAWQR
-484 VLEEVEKGHQVYV
+484 VVEEVKKGHQAYI

-504 QDESNSKATSK
+504 QEEKPSDK
-515 TKTAAKKLGEQN
+515 N
-527 SRPTVAL
+527 SRPAVAL
-534 EDLAPLLM
+534 EDLAPVLST
-542 EGPLKSV
+542 GPLAEV
-549 RVGEMHGQM
+549 RVGVMHGQM
-558 HGSDKDDA
+558 AGAEKDEV
-566 MQRFALG
+566 MQRFTLG
-573 PNHPDGLDVLISTT
+573 PSDPMGIDVLISTT

-640 NARTRL
+640 KSRERL

-678 LSSGLKLVSVL
+678 LRSGLKLVSVL
-689 QDEELLLEAKTV
+689 KDEEILVQAQQVAKQIIQNDPELESHPALKLT
-701 ASKIIADD
+701 
-709 PNLSKQPMLRQAL
+709 L
-722 ENLVATQKAEYVKK
+722 ENLEATAQADYVKK